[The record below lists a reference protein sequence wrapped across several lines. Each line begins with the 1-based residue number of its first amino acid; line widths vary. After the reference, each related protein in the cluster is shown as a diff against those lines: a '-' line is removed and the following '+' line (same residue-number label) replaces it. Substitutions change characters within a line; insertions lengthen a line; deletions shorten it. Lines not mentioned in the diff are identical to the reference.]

1 MFKLFKRLFC
11 KKKDE
16 SVDDFAEQTSPNL
29 DKYDF
34 GSNCYWKSYE
44 SSKCVTPTTGALP
57 RRKYRRKGGGFYY
70 IRTHTVIDAFDLHL
84 EELKERGAEIEVDG
98 LTITWWYN

>member
-11 KKKDE
+11 KKKDVT
-16 SVDDFAEQTSPNL
+16 VDDFAAPQSPNL

-34 GSNCYWKSYE
+34 GSNE

-84 EELKERGAEIEVDG
+84 EELKQRGAEWEVDG